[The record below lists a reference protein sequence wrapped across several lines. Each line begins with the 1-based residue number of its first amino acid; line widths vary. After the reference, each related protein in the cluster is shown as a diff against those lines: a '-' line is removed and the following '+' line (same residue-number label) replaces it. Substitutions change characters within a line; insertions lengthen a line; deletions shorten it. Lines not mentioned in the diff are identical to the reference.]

1 MIFDDLGIS
10 KSEKDLYYKICHS
23 IDVDKPYY
31 ALQGLCETG
40 SGEVYAEIDV
50 ERLEYDEISPIS
62 LAEAGRHLAILGSCA
77 LSLINK
83 NKSKHYY
90 LASNASILLHSSKI
104 SPFKGQQQRKLK
116 CFAKAVHLDDKTR
129 TGSVSSRIYTENE
142 QLIFTLDLT
151 YFILREI
158 LFKKMFRQQ
167 QTKLLPDN
175 FIVDNPYKFPVTLK
189 QINIT
194 ENRLTCT
201 LGKIETYQCIGHF
214 PGYPAL
220 PVSILTSALL
230 DSVGI
235 FLKSQYPEY
244 WKIRIDQFNVMAK
257 KLAFAGEK
265 VNIET
270 NLLEHSGKSYHFSCH
285 AIDEDKNLIC
295 KIFTSIDVITQSDIK
310 AAVISPN

>member
-1 MIFDDLGIS
+1 MMFDDLEVS
-10 KSEKDLYYKICHS
+10 KSEKDLYSKICHL
-23 IDVDKPYY
+23 IDVNKPYY

-40 SGEVYAEIDV
+40 HGEVYAEIDV
-50 ERLEYDEISPIS
+50 ERLEYDEVSPIS

-90 LASNASILLHSSKI
+90 LANKASILFHSSKI
-104 SPFKGQQQRKLK
+104 SPFNEQQRKLK
-116 CFAKAVHLDDKTR
+116 CFAKTIHLDDKTR
-129 TGSVSSRIYTENE
+129 TGSVSSRIYTEND
-142 QLIFTLDLT
+142 QLIFTIDLS
-151 YFILREI
+151 YFILREA
-158 LFKKMFRQQ
+158 LFTKMFGQQ
-167 QTKLLPDN
+167 QTKLLQDN

-189 QINIT
+189 QISIT

-201 LGKIETYQCIGHF
+201 LGKIEPYQCIGHF
-214 PGYPAL
+214 PSYPAL
-220 PVSILTSALL
+220 PVSILISAFI
-230 DSVGI
+230 DSAGI

-244 WKIRIDQFNVMAK
+244 GKIRIVQFNVMAK
-257 KLAFAGEK
+257 ELAFAGKK

-270 NLLEHSGKSYHFSCH
+270 NLLEYSGKNYHFSCH

-310 AAVISPN
+310 AAGR